1 MLGSF
6 LGDERGQI
14 VIWVGLSLLLLVVFV
29 GMAVDMGVIYMQ
41 KAKLANSVDAAVIT
55 GVKDYAS
62 QGQQG
67 AQNLA
72 TDMFQAN
79 YGSSAPTV
87 TYEWCPNAMD
97 PNCGTSLSLTAHATD
112 TVPTRFLQ
120 VLPQLAQWQIGATS
134 TATRSNLV
142 MTIVL
147 DRSASMCGG
156 TIVCPPYITDGG
168 DSGGQAL
175 QSAVPSFVN
184 NFVTGVDYLGV
195 VSFAA
200 NGTVDVPIT
209 SNFKTAINN
218 DVATMTFQGDTFG
231 TGAGTNT
238 CTGTCLTY
246 DGPPLNMADNQNN
259 SVSFGAG
266 QPETKV
272 VVYFT
277 DGLMNTIQDTFHC
290 GGAGSATLT
299 LLNYGG
305 LDASEMSS
313 CPGGLILDPTQPFNP
328 YGCAFKDNYG
338 NPINGFYYNS
348 YQQVCTDASNNPVT
362 TFPSQKYGTQET
374 LSQTSIT
381 EETQWRAIKTA
392 NNMRSETPVPTYIF
406 VIGLGHAVSGS
417 VPTEAFLSTLA
428 NDPNGPGN
436 YTGAVYNSS
445 LPAGLFVVVPD
456 CPSSACTQ
464 ELTTAFQTIAAKIL
478 LRLTQ

>member
-1 MLGSF
+1 MARRSVER
-6 LGDERGQI
+6 ERGQI
-14 VIWVGLSLLLLVVFV
+14 VVWTAVGLLLLALFTA
-29 GMAVDMGVIYMQ
+29 MAVDMGVIYMQ
-41 KAKLANSVDAAVIT
+41 KARLANAVDAAVIT
-55 GVKDYAS
+55 GIKDYSS

-67 AQNLA
+67 AQNMA
-72 TDMFQAN
+72 SDMFQAN
-79 YGSSAPTV
+79 YGSSSPNL

-97 PNCGTSLSLTAHATD
+97 PNCGPSLSLTAHATAN
-112 TVPTRFLQ
+112 VPTRFMQ
-120 VLPQLAQWQIGATS
+120 VLPQFAVWQIGATS
-134 TATRSNLV
+134 TATRSNLA

-156 TIVCPPYITDGG
+156 TVSCPSYITNGG
-168 DSGGQAL
+168 DDGGQAL
-175 QSAVPSFVN
+175 RSAVPSFVN
-184 NFVTGVDYLGV
+184 NFVSGVDYIGV

-209 SNFKTAINN
+209 TNFKTAIDN
-218 DVATMTFQGDTFG
+218 DAANMTFQGDTFG

-259 SVSFGAG
+259 SVVFGPN

-290 GGAGSATLT
+290 GGSGSSTLT

-305 LDASEMSS
+305 LDASEAPS

-328 YGCAFKDNYG
+328 YGCAS
-338 NPINGFYYNS
+338 PTSGFQYNS
-348 YQQVCTDASNNPVT
+348 AGNYCYDATGNLVK
-362 TFPSQKYGTQET
+362 TFPSQKYGAQKA
-374 LSQTSIT
+374 LSQTTIT
-381 EETQWRAIKTA
+381 EETQYRAITTA
-392 NNMRSETPVPTYIF
+392 NAMRSESPVPTYVF
-406 VIGLGHAVSGS
+406 VIGLGNAVSGS
-417 VPTEAFLSTLA
+417 VSTEAFLSTLA
-428 NDPNGPGN
+428 NDPNGPSN

-445 LPAGLFVVVPD
+445 LPAGLFLVVPD